1 MSVSNPQLST
11 HRSLAE
17 LVTDHLRREIA
28 AGTYEPGAHLVEREI
43 GEVLGVS
50 SIPIREAFSRLVE
63 EGLVVRLPRRGAF
76 VAPLS
81 VAAVQDLTRVRI
93 ALEQL
98 AVELAIENWTPE
110 ARDAAQGIID
120 RMRKA
125 ARAADRMQFF
135 HLDEEFH
142 QLFWRTSQSET
153 LLSTAANLRG
163 RISRFLAEAT
173 DANRKSLTA
182 SADDH
187 QRWLDAVDTG
197 DITRAHAE
205 VAWQISS
212 AARRIIERI
221 EQLQRDAPPA
231 LRGA

>member
-1 MSVSNPQLST
+1 
-11 HRSLAE
+11 
-17 LVTDHLRREIA
+17 
-28 AGTYEPGAHLVEREI
+28 
-43 GEVLGVS
+43 
-50 SIPIREAFSRLVE
+50 
-63 EGLVVRLPRRGAF
+63 
-76 VAPLS
+76 
-81 VAAVQDLTRVRI
+81 
-93 ALEQL
+93 
-98 AVELAIENWTPE
+98 
-110 ARDAAQGIID
+110 
-120 RMRKA
+120 MRKA

-142 QLFWRTSQSET
+142 QLFWRTAQSET

-187 QRWLDAVDTG
+187 QRWLEAVDTG

-212 AARRIIERI
+212 AARRICERI
-221 EQLQRDAPPA
+221 EQLQRESPAA
-231 LRGA
+231 LRQA